1 MSSDLKPDLDRSWE
15 RPEALEADA
24 LIERALAEDLPAGD
38 LTSDFLFPEAAE
50 PAPAAGTLP
59 GMGVVARCVAREGG
73 VFCGAP
79 VAEALFAKVDE
90 GVEVSV
96 LASEGA
102 VVSKEDVLLELS
114 GPAAAILRAERVLLN
129 FLQRLCGIASWTA
142 RWVDELDG
150 IDVVL
155 LDTRK
160 TTPGWRRLEKYAV
173 RTGGGTN
180 HRFDLSDAIMLKDN
194 HSWILRKAGESTLA
208 DWVSTLV
215 AASPAAFLQVEV
227 DSREEYLEALEVSG
241 VDSILLDNFPP
252 GDLTWAVEEKRGRD
266 SAVLL
271 EASGGI
277 SLENARRI
285 AETGVDRMSVGALT
299 HSAPALDVSL
309 ELSKVFI
316 LEQEK

>member
-15 RPEALEADA
+15 RPEALEAAA
-24 LIERALAEDLPAGD
+24 LIERALEEDLPAGD
-38 LTSDFLFPEAAE
+38 LTSDFLFPEATE

-90 GVEVSV
+90 GVDVSV

-142 RWVDELDG
+142 RWVEELDG
-150 IDVVL
+150 IGVVL

-194 HSWILRKAGESTLA
+194 HSWILRKTGASTLA
-208 DWVSTLV
+208 DWVSTL
-215 AASPAAFLQVEV
+215 AGASPAAFLQVEG
-227 DSREEYLEALEVSG
+227 DSREESLEAL
-241 VDSILLDNFPP
+241 
-252 GDLTWAVEEKRGRD
+252 
-266 SAVLL
+266 
-271 EASGGI
+271 
-277 SLENARRI
+277 
-285 AETGVDRMSVGALT
+285 
-299 HSAPALDVSL
+299 
-309 ELSKVFI
+309 
-316 LEQEK
+316 